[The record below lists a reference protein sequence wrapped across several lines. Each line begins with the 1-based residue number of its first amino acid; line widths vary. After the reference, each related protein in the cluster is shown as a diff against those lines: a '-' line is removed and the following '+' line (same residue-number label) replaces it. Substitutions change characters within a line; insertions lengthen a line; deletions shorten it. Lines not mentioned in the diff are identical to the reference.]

1 MSTHSL
7 VETRRKLSD
16 RRLKDEVVDIDRRE
30 GSRRSI
36 IEEFRRRIA
45 TRRKSG
51 ETVVGIERRENKGRR
66 TEDITTIAELDRD

>member
-7 VETRRKLSD
+7 VEKRRKLSD
-16 RRLKDEVVDIDRRE
+16 RRLKDEVADIDRRK
-30 GSRRSI
+30 GSRRAI

-66 TEDITTIAELDRD
+66 IEDIEKVADLGRD

>member
-1 MSTHSL
+1 MSTHNL

-30 GSRRSI
+30 GSRRAI

-51 ETVVGIERRENKGRR
+51 ETVVGVERRENKGRR
-66 TEDITTIAELDRD
+66 IEEIEKVADLGRD